1 MTTHDQDNPAP
12 EKPGA
17 TGPQGTLGFD
27 DVDESDL
34 VEEFG
39 DYQSLEDD
47 DEPRSSGIQ
56 ATSDPALL
64 TPKERRLLDMRL
76 EARIE
81 AIVFAS
87 QKPLKPA
94 EILEIMGDASVSE
107 ADVERSLDEL
117 VEFYDTRAG
126 GFRLHYIKRL
136 GYQFQTTDDAAAIM
150 ERMFAS
156 RPRPISRA
164 ALETLAIIAYRQPVT
179 RAEVE
184 FIRGVDAGSIF
195 KTLLERDLIKCT
207 GRKEIVGRPM
217 LFGTTD
223 EFLKVFNLSSV
234 KDLPPLES
242 FQPSRDLVQG
252 ARERLAEGQDEIVDV
267 EGYIA
272 EQMGDAAAGDDGEDR
287 AEALADDTLA
297 QLPPELAAEGAPEGA
312 LAVAGGAKLTDEAD
326 LGAEGGSSD
335 AETEVTD
342 QVAGRSAEDSSSG
355 AEAETT
361 AEAELSAESHTSGG
375 EAPGGSE
382 MTDAATSSSGG
393 DAELC
398 DQDTGNTVKSTH
410 GIDGEEPT

>member
-1 MTTHDQDNPAP
+1 MTTQDQGKPTP
-12 EKPGA
+12 EKAGA

-34 VEEFG
+34 VQEFG

-47 DEPRSSGIQ
+47 DEPRSSAVQ
-56 ATSDPALL
+56 STSDPALL

-81 AIVFAS
+81 AIIFAS

-94 EILEIMGDASVSE
+94 EILEIMGDDSVSE

-272 EQMGDAAAGDDGEDR
+272 EQMGDAAAGDEGEVS
-287 AEALADDTLA
+287 ADETLA
-297 QLPPELAAEGAPEGA
+297 ALPPELAAEGLPEGA
-312 LAVAGGAKLTDEAD
+312 LAVAVEVEVEVEVTDEAD
-326 LGAEGGSSD
+326 LSAEGG
-335 AETEVTD
+335 T
-342 QVAGRSAEDSSSG
+342 
-355 AEAETT
+355 
-361 AEAELSAESHTSGG
+361 TSGG
-375 EAPGGSE
+375 ETEMTDQAKLGAEDDTTTSGGETEGESE
-382 MTDAATSSSGG
+382 MTDQADLGAGSEGLGG
-393 DAELC
+393 ETGGAE
-398 DQDTGNTVKSTH
+398 QVPANTQESTP

>member
-1 MTTHDQDNPAP
+1 MTTQDPDHPTP
-12 EKPGA
+12 ERPGA

-27 DVDESDL
+27 EVDESDL

-39 DYQSLEDD
+39 NYQSLEDD
-47 DEPRSSGIQ
+47 DEPRSSAVQ
-56 ATSDPALL
+56 STSDLALL
-64 TPKERRLLDMRL
+64 TPKERRLLDLRL

-81 AIVFAS
+81 AIIFAS

-94 EILEIMGDASVSE
+94 EILEIMGDTSVSE

-242 FQPSRDLVQG
+242 FQPSRDLMQG

-272 EQMGDAAAGDDGEDR
+272 EQMGDAASGDDGEDAAAAG
-287 AEALADDTLA
+287 AEAGAEETLTA
-297 QLPPELAAEGAPEGA
+297 AAPESMEEGASEEA
-312 LAVAGGAKLTDEAD
+312 LAVAGEAE
-326 LGAEGGSSD
+326 A
-335 AETEVTD
+335 TD
-342 QVAGRSAEDSSSG
+342 QIESSAE
-355 AEAETT
+355 
-361 AEAELSAESHTSGG
+361 G
-375 EAPGGSE
+375 EAPDEEAAQGLAEASE
-382 MTDAATSSSGG
+382 
-393 DAELC
+393 
-398 DQDTGNTVKSTH
+398 QDPVNTGESVPDVDS
-410 GIDGEEPT
+410 EEPT

>member
-1 MTTHDQDNPAP
+1 MA
-12 EKPGA
+12 GA

-34 VEEFG
+34 VQEFG

-47 DEPRSSGIQ
+47 DEPRSSAVQ
-56 ATSDPALL
+56 STSDPALL

-81 AIVFAS
+81 AIIFAS

-94 EILEIMGDASVSE
+94 EILEIMGDDSVSE

-272 EQMGDAAAGDDGEDR
+272 EQMGDAASGDEGEVS
-287 AEALADDTLA
+287 ADETLA
-297 QLPPELAAEGAPEGA
+297 ALPPELAAEGLPEGA
-312 LAVAGGAKLTDEAD
+312 LAVAVEVEVEVEVTDEAD
-326 LGAEGGSSD
+326 LSAEGG
-335 AETEVTD
+335 T
-342 QVAGRSAEDSSSG
+342 
-355 AEAETT
+355 
-361 AEAELSAESHTSGG
+361 TSGG
-375 EAPGGSE
+375 ETEMTDQAKLGAEDDTTTSGGETEGESE
-382 MTDAATSSSGG
+382 MTDQADLGAGSEGLGG
-393 DAELC
+393 ETGGAE
-398 DQDTGNTVKSTH
+398 QVPANTQESTP

>member
-1 MTTHDQDNPAP
+1 MTNHDQDNPNP
-12 EKPGA
+12 DKPGA
-17 TGPQGTLGFD
+17 TLAQGTLGFD

-39 DYQSLEDD
+39 DYQSLDD
-47 DEPRSSGIQ
+47 DDDRPI
-56 ATSDPALL
+56 ATSFPTSADSSEL
-64 TPKERRLLDMRL
+64 TPKERRMLEMRL

-87 QKPLKPA
+87 QKPLKPS
-94 EILEIMGDASVSE
+94 EILEIMGDPSVSE
-107 ADVERSLDEL
+107 KDIEKSLEDL
-117 VEFYDTRAG
+117 VEFYESRAG
-126 GFRLHYIKRL
+126 GFRLHYLKRL
-136 GYQFQTTDDAAAIM
+136 GYQFQTSDDAAAIM

-242 FQPSRDLVQG
+242 FQPSRELVQG
-252 ARERLAEGQDEIVDV
+252 ARERLAEGQDDLVDV
-267 EGYIA
+267 ESYIA
-272 EQMGDAAAGDDGEDR
+272 EQMGES
-287 AEALADDTLA
+287 
-297 QLPPELAAEGAPEGA
+297 
-312 LAVAGGAKLTDEAD
+312 V
-326 LGAEGGSSD
+326 
-335 AETEVTD
+335 
-342 QVAGRSAEDSSSG
+342 SSSEEDERDAQANALQEPADVFSEESSEGSVRAVQG
-355 AEAETT
+355 A
-361 AEAELSAESHTSGG
+361 
-375 EAPGGSE
+375 
-382 MTDAATSSSGG
+382 
-393 DAELC
+393 
-398 DQDTGNTVKSTH
+398 TVKSDPADHEVDQH
-410 GIDGEEPT
+410 GETPLTSAAPESESPLISDDSVLDIDADESH